1 MSVKSRGVLI
11 PSAVAMVLKKQ
22 KYQLV
27 GRHSAVKRCHWFYK
41 ALTGRGHCYKQ
52 EWYNIRSHRCL
63 QMTPCAVFCTN
74 RCLPCWRLEPGD
86 LGFEWDQ
93 MAILREDVDEPEE
106 IVEECIRAQRRIL
119 TGFNPAHHQLVSE
132 EKWREALEPKHAAIS
147 LAGEPTLY
155 SELGGLI
162 EAFHRRG
169 MTTFLVTNGVVP
181 ERLEEIEEPTQLY
194 LTLYAPSE
202 DVYKQVCRPL
212 LKDAWSRVVESL
224 SLLRSFSCPTVVR
237 LTLVKG
243 LNFMEPEKYAE
254 LIKLAEPT
262 YVECK
267 SYVSVGMSLR
277 RGLNNSNMV
286 GVGELRLFAE
296 KIGEELGYNIIGE
309 SVSSRVIL
317 LSKLSKPI
325 KVA

>member
-1 MSVKSRGVLI
+1 MNVEYREVLI
-11 PSAVAMVLKKQ
+11 PPAVASVLKRQ
-22 KYQLV
+22 KYQLA

-52 EWYNIRSHRCL
+52 EWYNIKSHRCL
-63 QMTPCAVFCTN
+63 QMTPCAIFCTN

-86 LGFEWDQ
+86 LSFEWDQ
-93 MAILREDVDEPEE
+93 MAILKGQVDEPEE
-106 IVEECIRAQRRIL
+106 IVDECIRAQRRIL
-119 TGFNPAHHQLVSE
+119 TGFNPVHHPLVSE
-132 EKWREALEPKHAAIS
+132 ERWREALEPKHAAIS

-155 SELGGLI
+155 PRLGELI
-162 EAFHRRG
+162 EEFHRRG
-169 MTTFLVTNGVVP
+169 MTTFLVTNGTMP
-181 ERLEEIEEPTQLY
+181 ERLAEIEEPTQLY

-202 DVYKQVCRPL
+202 EIYRQVCRPL
-212 LKDAWSRVVESL
+212 LKDAWSRINESL
-224 SLLRSFSCPTVVR
+224 ALMSNFSCPTVIR

-243 LNFMEPEKYAE
+243 LNFTKPEGYAK
-254 LIKLAEPT
+254 LIELAEPT

-277 RGLNNSNMV
+277 RGLNSNNMLRV
-286 GVGELRLFAE
+286 DELRMFAE
-296 KIGEELGYNIIGE
+296 KIGEALGYNIIGE
-309 SVSSRVIL
+309 SVSSRVVL